1 VIVLTEATIEDVPG
15 IAALLEEL
23 DRFYG
28 STEFDPIQVRTA
40 QIGRLLFGEPSAAH
54 VLLARVDGALA
65 GLAAFSF
72 LWPADGVTASLY
84 LKELYVSAGHR
95 RAGLGRDLMTRL
107 VEIAAERGCSRVE
120 WTTDRDNDLA
130 QRFYTALGF
139 QTLSTKAFYRI
150 PIAHT

>member
-1 VIVLTEATIEDVPG
+1 VIVLAQATVEDVPG

-28 STEFDPIQVRTA
+28 STEFDPIQARIA
-40 QIGRLLFGEPSAAH
+40 QISNLLFGDPPTAH

-65 GLAAFSF
+65 GLAAYSF
-72 LWPADGVTASLY
+72 LWPAAGVTASLY
-84 LKELYVSAGHR
+84 LKELYVSAEHR
-95 RAGLGRDLMTRL
+95 RAGIGRDLMTRL

-130 QRFYTALGF
+130 QLFYTALGF
-139 QTLSTKAFYRI
+139 QTLPTKVFYRL
-150 PIAHT
+150 PIAHM

>member
-1 VIVLTEATIEDVPG
+1 VIVLTQATIEDVPG

-28 STEFDPIQVRTA
+28 STQFDPIQARIA
-40 QIGRLLFGEPSAAH
+40 QISNLLFGEPPAAH
-54 VLLARVDGALA
+54 ILLAHADSELA

-72 LWPADGVTASLY
+72 LWPAAGVTASLY
-84 LKELYVSAGHR
+84 LKELYVSSAHR
-95 RAGLGRDLMTRL
+95 RAGVGRDLMTRL
-107 VEIAAERGCSRVE
+107 VEIAAERGCSRLE

-139 QTLSTKAFYRI
+139 QTLPTKAFYRL